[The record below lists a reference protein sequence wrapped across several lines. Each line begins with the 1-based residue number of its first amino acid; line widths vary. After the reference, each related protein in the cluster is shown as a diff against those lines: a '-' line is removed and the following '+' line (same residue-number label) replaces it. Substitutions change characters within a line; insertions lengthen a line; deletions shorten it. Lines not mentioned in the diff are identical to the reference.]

1 MDRSN
6 INLTDNNIKNYI
18 EKDIE
23 RKINQLLES
32 LPQNVDIKKSKIIHQ
47 LTINELYQNTIQTI
61 IDVINDV
68 SVFVSYNTDLS
79 KIENR
84 KLIFEIFFR
93 KERRIY
99 IGIILIILSFI
110 LYFIDSSST

>member
-1 MDRSN
+1 MDISN
-6 INLTDNNIKNYI
+6 SNLTDNNIKNYI

-32 LPQNVDIKKSKIIHQ
+32 LPQNVDIKNSKIIHQ
-47 LTINELYQNTIQTI
+47 LTINELYKNTIQTI

-68 SVFVSYNTDLS
+68 SVFVSYNMDLS

-84 KLIFEIFFR
+84 KVIFEIFFR

-99 IGIILIILSFI
+99 VGIILIILSFI